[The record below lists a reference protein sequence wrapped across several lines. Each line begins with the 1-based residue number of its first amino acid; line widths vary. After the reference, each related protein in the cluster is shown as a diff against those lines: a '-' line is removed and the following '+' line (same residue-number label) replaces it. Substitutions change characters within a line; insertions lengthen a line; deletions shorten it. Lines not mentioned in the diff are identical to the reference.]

1 MRSKAC
7 RKFGKATEYKNFRR
21 QTQGQNSRPFITSPL
36 RRGDGGPSPTLFLLY
51 SEKIRIGWKR
61 KITEHTDSMNPH
73 RLAEILGQFP
83 SKTIAVVGD
92 FFLDQYWLIDE
103 SLNEPSVETG
113 LDAYQVVGRRHA
125 PGAAGTV
132 VNNLKA
138 LGIGNLIA
146 VGFSGVDGEGFEL
159 RQSLTQLGVE
169 QEFLFA
175 VPERVTP
182 TYTKPMIGDR
192 ELNRF
197 DVKNHEPLPTK
208 VEDKIELALDALAGR
223 VDALIVMDQV
233 SQRNCG
239 VVTDRIREK
248 VAELGRKRTPSI
260 IYADSRQWINEYS
273 DVLIKCNHYEA
284 VGAFYPEYD
293 RLTGSMKHAEP
304 DDAMIVE
311 CGKRMS
317 AKTNRPVF
325 VTLGVRGQYVI
336 GENGQIDLVPAVK
349 VEGPI
354 DICGAGDATTSG
366 IVASLCTGATLAEAA
381 AVGNRVSSITIRK
394 LGTTGTA
401 TPEELLREQT
411 TVSPG

>member
-1 MRSKAC
+1 M
-7 RKFGKATEYKNFRR
+7 
-21 QTQGQNSRPFITSPL
+21 NS
-36 RRGDGGPSPTLFLLY
+36 D
-51 SEKIRIGWKR
+51 
-61 KITEHTDSMNPH
+61 

-92 FFLDQYWLIDE
+92 FFLDRYWLIDE

-113 LDAYQVVGRRHA
+113 LDAYQITDRRRA

-132 VNNLKA
+132 VNNLHA
-138 LGIGNLIA
+138 LGIGKLIA
-146 VGFSGVDGEGFEL
+146 LGFTGSDGEGFEL
-159 RQSLTQLGVE
+159 RQALTQLGVE
-169 QEFLFA
+169 QRFLFA

-182 TYTKPMIGDR
+182 SYTKPMIGNR

-197 DVKNHEPLPTK
+197 DIKNHKPLPP
-208 VEDKIELALDALAGR
+208 EIENEIELALDTVAEK

-239 VVTDRIREK
+239 AVTDRIRTK
-248 VAELGRKRTPSI
+248 IAELGRKRTPPI
-260 IYADSRQWINEYS
+260 IYADSRQWISEFS
-273 DVLIKCNHYEA
+273 DILIKCNHYEA

-293 RLTGSMKHAEP
+293 RLTGSMKNAEP
-304 DDAMIVE
+304 DDGLIVE

-325 VTLGVRGQYVI
+325 VTLGARGQYVI
-336 GENGQIDLVPAVK
+336 GENVDLVPAVK

-381 AVGNRVSSITIRK
+381 AVGNRVASITIRK

-401 TPEELLREQT
+401 TPEELLR
-411 TVSPG
+411 